1 MIRKTIASLVL
12 GIAGFVLV
20 APAALAEMA
29 KTGVTIQ
36 VSDDSQKTWNQ
47 ALNVA
52 KNMQSAYG
60 KDKVDIEVVVFGM
73 GAGMLKLES
82 PLGNRIDEALD
93 SGVKVLMCE
102 NTMKGQKLT
111 KDDMQPKIGF
121 VPSGAVEIVE
131 RQKQGWGTLRP

>member
-1 MIRKTIASLVL
+1 MIRKTFASLVL

-20 APAALAEMA
+20 APAVLAEMA

-47 ALNVA
+47 ALNDA

>member
-1 MIRKTIASLVL
+1 MIRKTFASLVL

-20 APAALAEMA
+20 APAVLAEMA

-47 ALNVA
+47 ALNDA

-82 PLGNRIDEALD
+82 PLGNRIDEALG

>member
-1 MIRKTIASLVL
+1 MIRKTFASLVL

-47 ALNVA
+47 ALNAA

>member
-1 MIRKTIASLVL
+1 MIRKTFASLAL

-20 APAALAEMA
+20 APAVHAETA

>member
-1 MIRKTIASLVL
+1 MIRKTFASLVL

-20 APAALAEMA
+20 APAVLAEMA

-131 RQKQGWGTLRP
+131 RQKQKSNKGVY